1 MAPVV
6 RNPIKCG
13 EIVGFLLMQMRSSTA
28 SIRFLFGLLTDIVNS
43 IRWLTVH
50 LRNEIVNN
58 VLPYANALVPLIFFL
73 IID

>member
-1 MAPVV
+1 
-6 RNPIKCG
+6 
-13 EIVGFLLMQMRSSTA
+13 MQMRSSTT

-58 VLPYANALVPLIFFL
+58 VLPYANALVPLFFSYNRL
-73 IID
+73 NSAAAGATCQLHAG

>member
-1 MAPVV
+1 
-6 RNPIKCG
+6 
-13 EIVGFLLMQMRSSTA
+13 
-28 SIRFLFGLLTDIVNS
+28 LLTDIVNS